1 MCTSL
6 SAVLEPDSWRIRLH
20 ASWMRDHDLTH
31 AELYRSAST
40 SPQSVPAGI
49 APSFPMVKTSISNRY
64 VAIGHLLL
72 CATHPHR
79 EHQEETDR
87 ARGLLCCQFVPL
99 HGQRAVSPRRT
110 RE

>member
-1 MCTSL
+1 MRTSL
-6 SAVLEPDSWRIRLH
+6 TAVLHPDSCRIRLQ

-40 SPQSVPAGI
+40 SPESVPIGI

-72 CATHPHR
+72 GATHPHR
-79 EHQEETDR
+79 EHQEETDQ
-87 ARGLLCCQFVPL
+87 ARGLLCRLFVSSHAQQAAP
-99 HGQRAVSPRRT
+99 
-110 RE
+110 